1 MPFRAIRPKASH
13 ARMSDAGRVAPRMER
28 EVPMGAEGRADASV
42 LARGLLGAASYTL
55 LIGLFAL
62 KSNRVWALILLVLA
76 AATLVGG
83 LMVARSKPEGRSF
96 VQVLTERDGFGGVIG
111 GALFGALVS
120 GAILFSTV
128 EEVAPPIFV
137 AIHLA
142 LVAGVF
148 VFAKRGI
155 VGPSRVL
162 ALAERLSWPELTFST
177 THSHSH
183 QSLTQA
189 NTIETQKF
197 TVTHRVAGFRGGW
210 EKWVAGLDEPMSDG
224 RNVVTMYGEDV
235 RKALRTAHRA
245 LRRIEKA

>member
-1 MPFRAIRPKASH
+1 MA
-13 ARMSDAGRVAPRMER
+13 
-28 EVPMGAEGRADASV
+28 AEGRADPSV

-62 KSNRVWALILLVLA
+62 KFGPVWAVILFALA

-83 LMVARSKPEGRSF
+83 LTVARSKPEGKSF

-120 GAILFSTV
+120 GAILFSTL

-137 AIHLA
+137 AVHLG

-155 VGPSRVL
+155 VEPSRVL
-162 ALAERLSWPELTFST
+162 ALAERLGWPQLTFST

-183 QSLTQA
+183 QSFTQA
-189 NTIETQKF
+189 NTIETQEF
-197 TVTHRVAGFRGGW
+197 TVKHTIPGFQGGW
-210 EKWVAGLDEPMSDG
+210 EKWALGLGESMSDG
-224 RNVVTMYGEDV
+224 RNVVSMYGEDI
-235 RKALRTAHRA
+235 RKALRTANRE
-245 LRRIEKA
+245 LRRIEKGQAKPA